1 MHRIGLMWVLI
12 ICLCASAFANVKVGA
27 EQMLAYVP
35 MLKGKKVGIVAN
47 HSSMIGSVH
56 LVDSLLKREIQVVRV
71 FSPEH
76 GFRGTADAGE
86 AVKSD
91 KDPATGLPVVS
102 LYGKNKKPYKDQLE
116 GLDIIVF
123 DIQDVGARFYTY
135 ISTMSYVMEAAAEN
149 NIPFVVLDR
158 PNPNGHYVDG
168 PVLQDGYESFVG
180 MHHVPIVHGMT
191 VGEYAKMVNGEGWLA
206 NGVTCQLT
214 VIKCQGYDHNVRYSL
229 PVKPSPNLPNMSS
242 VYLYPTLCLFESTT
256 LSVGRGTD
264 KPFQVVGH
272 PEMVGKYA
280 FTPRSIEG
288 ASKNPKWKGV
298 ECHGYDLSVFGTE
311 FIPDYGKI
319 YLYWMI
325 NIYKTFPEKD
335 KFFKPFF
342 DNLAGTDMLRKQIE
356 EGKTE
361 KEIRESWQE
370 GLEAFK
376 KTRKKYLLYKDFEQ

>member
-1 MHRIGLMWVLI
+1 MHRVGLIWVLA
-12 ICLCASAFANVKVGA
+12 ICWSVGAFASVKVGA
-27 EQMLAYVP
+27 ERMSIYMP

-56 LVDSLLKREIQVVRV
+56 LVDSLLRRGVEVVKV

-76 GFRGTADAGE
+76 GFRGNADAGE

-91 KDPATGLPVVS
+91 KDLATGLPIVS
-102 LYGKNKKPYKDQLE
+102 LYGKNKKPTKEQLA

-135 ISTMSYVMEAAAEN
+135 ISTMSYVMEAAAET

-180 MHHVPIVHGMT
+180 MHHIPIVHGMT

-206 NGVTCQLT
+206 NGVKCKLT
-214 VIKCQGYDHNVRYSL
+214 VIQCDGYDHNVRYSL

-272 PEMVGKYA
+272 PKMQGKYS

-319 YLYWMI
+319 YLYWII
-325 NIYKTFPEKD
+325 NIYGTFPEKD

-342 DNLAGTDMLRKQIE
+342 DKLAGTDMLRKQIE

-361 KEIRESWQE
+361 KEIRDGWQE
-370 GLEAFK
+370 GLETFK
-376 KTRKKYLLYKDFEQ
+376 KTRKKYLLYKDFE